1 MSFSVDGMCSASTVY
16 SLMGKFEDKEKLSK
30 VPKEE
35 SEKKKG
41 GGIRKRGEMQI
52 LGKSKKASVLVI
64 LGKKD
69 CICGY
74 NLE

>member
-35 SEKKKG
+35 SEKKRG
-41 GGIRKRGEMQI
+41 GEDQEERGN
-52 LGKSKKASVLVI
+52 A
-64 LGKKD
+64 
-69 CICGY
+69 
-74 NLE
+74 NLREE